1 MPVFL
6 HDLSPVSSIVTQ
18 LTALKAQKPF
28 EDMTVSTIHSPY
40 SVYIHVLMRDQT
52 EERKMYTVIMWYQRV
67 WNCRRYYFGL
77 VRPQSVQYSTMYC
90 IIQGFQYNYYY
101 IHACTCPLLLSTD

>member
-6 HDLSPVSSIVTQ
+6 HDLPPVSSIVTQ

-40 SVYIHVLMRDQT
+40 SVYVYIYIYIHTCSV
-52 EERKMYTVIMWYQRV
+52 YTVIMWYQRV
-67 WNCRRYYFGL
+67 WNCRWYYFGL
-77 VRPQSVQYSTMYC
+77 VRPLSVQYSTMYC
-90 IIQGFQYNYYY
+90 IIQGW
-101 IHACTCPLLLSTD
+101 